1 MYASGMR
8 YTFPRDTEPG
18 ITVPH
23 ALETGSPMF
32 KSIAR
37 ADYTATNG
45 NTLRIDIGPDGAV
58 KFNARKGDH
67 NQSVSVIS
75 ADDVAALV
83 AFITSGGIT
92 SA

>member
-1 MYASGMR
+1 MR
-8 YTFPRDTEPG
+8 TRFLSSPVPG
-18 ITVPH
+18 VGVPH
-23 ALETGSPMF
+23 TLETGKHAMTTF

-37 ADYTATNG
+37 AEYTASNG

-75 ADDVAALV
+75 AADVAALV
-83 AFITSGGIT
+83 AFVTSGGIG

>member
-1 MYASGMR
+1 
-8 YTFPRDTEPG
+8 
-18 ITVPH
+18 
-23 ALETGSPMF
+23 MF

-37 ADYTATNG
+37 AEYTATNG
-45 NTLRIDIGPDGAV
+45 NTLRVDVGPAGAV

-75 ADDVAALV
+75 AADVAALI
-83 AFITSGGIT
+83 AFITSGGIG

>member
-1 MYASGMR
+1 M
-8 YTFPRDTEPG
+8 TT
-18 ITVPH
+18 
-23 ALETGSPMF
+23 F

-37 ADYTATNG
+37 AEYTASNG

-75 ADDVAALV
+75 AADVAALV
-83 AFITSGGIT
+83 AFVTSGGIG

>member
-1 MYASGMR
+1 M
-8 YTFPRDTEPG
+8 T
-18 ITVPH
+18 
-23 ALETGSPMF
+23 F

-37 ADYTATNG
+37 AEYAATNG
-45 NTLRIDIGPDGAV
+45 NTLRVDVGPDGAV

-75 ADDVAALV
+75 ADDAAALI
-83 AFITSGGIT
+83 AFITSGGIG